1 MKILLSCTTH
11 HDGNP
16 DHTDENEESVDGG
29 EDVPLVVGDGGE
41 EGEEGA
47 AKEEDEQGGDG
58 CHSTR
63 EDYSSSHC
71 SLNLFGKLELQT

>member
-1 MKILLSCTTH
+1 MSLSCTTH

-16 DHTDENEESVDGG
+16 DHADDNEQSVKAG

-47 AKEEDEQGGDG
+47 AKDEDEQGGDDRQR
-58 CHSTR
+58 TR
-63 EDYSSSHC
+63 EDYSSCH
-71 SLNLFGKLELQT
+71 